1 MNKQNNKQN
10 NKQFFTVTAVVSL
23 MLTALA
29 ACQSADDGNDNKPMN
44 PSEKQQVE
52 QRIQEEMRQ
61 AKKSEADD
69 AVRNVARK
77 EASQVKQH
85 SSEAE
90 KIVVTASRIR
100 ADSFERDASVAYAP
114 LGKFA
119 YPRNPAPAETNR
131 EKYQKIEPS
140 DVFSTLEQ
148 SVSTFSIDVD
158 TGSYSNV
165 RRMLNDGYMPPSDA
179 VRLEE
184 FVNYFNYDYPAPDS
198 QDMPFSVSTEVMG
211 APWNRHAKLVQIGIK
226 GYEEVSQELPPS
238 NLVFLVDVS
247 GSMQSDDKLGLVKKA
262 LKMLAKGSREQDT
275 ISLVVY
281 AGASGVVLEP
291 TAANDRVKIEQALD
305 SLTAGGS
312 TNGGA
317 GIELAYKMAEQA
329 FIKDGINRV
338 ILATDGDFN
347 VGTVSQQQLI
357 DMIERKRKTGISF
370 SALGFGSGNYNE
382 HLMEQLADKGNGNYG
397 YIDNLM
403 EAKKLLVDQR
413 AGTLLTIAKDVKIQV
428 EFNPAV
434 IAEYRLLGYQN
445 RMLER
450 EDFNNDKV
458 DAGEIG
464 AGHTVTA
471 LYEVVLVESDGQKME
486 PLRYSTHK
494 NTTQK
499 LAQKQAAENKLNEA
513 AMVSLRYK
521 LPDEET
527 STLYRDY
534 LKKTDLMAAEGGDNI
549 RFAASVAGFAEL
561 LRGGQFLGEWNWDDA
576 KALAQESKGKDLEGY
591 RGELIQLVGMAQIL
605 DEQAVVGSK

>member
-1 MNKQNNKQN
+1 MNSKKRLQ
-10 NKQFFTVTAVVSL
+10 QFKYGLVASL
-23 MLTALA
+23 VIVGLG
-29 ACQSADDGNDNKPMN
+29 ACQSSKDQESDRELNDAVAAKQAQAERQQNVMRKEERKTTQRAEEAEMIVVAGSRVKRADIARVHSPQTVVA
-44 PSEKQQVE
+44 SEK
-52 QRIQEEMRQ
+52 
-61 AKKSEADD
+61 
-69 AVRNVARK
+69 
-77 EASQVKQH
+77 
-85 SSEAE
+85 
-90 KIVVTASRIR
+90 VVM
-100 ADSFERDASVAYAP
+100 
-114 LGKFA
+114 
-119 YPRNPAPAETNR
+119 PAPRSPDRVNR
-131 EKYQKIEPS
+131 EQYQDIEPS

-148 SVSTFSIDVD
+148 PVSTFSIDVD

-165 RRMLNDGYMPPSDA
+165 RRMLNDGYFPPSDA

-184 FVNYFNYDYPAPDS
+184 FVNYFNYDYPAPETKE
-198 QDMPFSVSTEVMG
+198 MPFSVSTEVMN
-211 APWNRHAKLVQIGIK
+211 APWNDNAKLVQIGIK
-226 GYEEVSQELPPS
+226 GYEEVSNELPPS

-247 GSMQSDDKLGLVKKA
+247 GSMQSEDKLGLVKKA
-262 LKMLAKGSREQDT
+262 LKLLAKGSREQDS

-291 TAANDRVKIEQALD
+291 TAANDRSKIEQALD

-317 GIELAYKMAEQA
+317 GIELAYKMAEKG
-329 FIKDGINRV
+329 FIKGGINRV

-347 VGTVSQQQLI
+347 VGTVNREQLI
-357 DMIERKRKTGISF
+357 DMVERKRKTGVSF

-382 HLMEQLADKGNGNYG
+382 HLMEQLANKGNGNYG
-397 YIDNLM
+397 YIDNLL

-413 AGTLLTIAKDVKIQV
+413 AGTLMTIAKDVKIQV

-471 LYEVVLVESDGQKME
+471 LYEVVLQDSNGKRME
-486 PLRYSTHK
+486 PLRYGNSTLVEEA
-494 NTTQK
+494 K
-499 LAQKQAAENKLNEA
+499 LHEA
-513 AMVSLRYK
+513 AMISLRYK
-521 LPDEET
+521 HPEQDK

-534 LKKTDLMAAEGGDNI
+534 LTTAQIKAAKGGDNI

-561 LRGGQFLGEWNWDDA
+561 LRGGKFLGDWGWDEA
-576 KALAQESKGKDLEGY
+576 KALAQQSKGDDSNGY
-591 RGELIQLVGMAQIL
+591 RGELIQLIGMAQLL
-605 DEQAVVGSK
+605 DDKSAATGR